1 MLTLNLHVLHVSNV
15 SFSFTLVSYNNLF
28 VNGDQTVFKNGNL
41 PVNFVIKC
49 NTSTIKAATE
59 NRGVSRI
66 LNRSRRCMA
75 CITFSVFTELRMSK
89 ADRIKHAGQTN
100 ELN

>member
-1 MLTLNLHVLHVSNV
+1 MLQTFHFHLLM
-15 SFSFTLVSYNNLF
+15 VSYNNLL

-49 NTSTIKAATE
+49 NTSAIKAATE
-59 NRGVSRI
+59 NRGVYRI
-66 LNRSRRCMA
+66 LNRSRRCTA
-75 CITFSVFTELRMSK
+75 CNTFSVFTELRMSK